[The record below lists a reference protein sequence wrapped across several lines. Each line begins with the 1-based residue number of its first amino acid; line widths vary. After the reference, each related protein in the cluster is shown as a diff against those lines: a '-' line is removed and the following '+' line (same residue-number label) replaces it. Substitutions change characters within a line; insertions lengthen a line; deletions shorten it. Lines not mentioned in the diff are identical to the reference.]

1 MNQVIPRLTTV
12 YPLFLFLFSFI
23 CTQVNAVEII
33 KLPGCAFKYSVETTA
48 EKSTI
53 WRLWSDV
60 ENWKKF
66 DTLLEYSYL
75 VDNSDF
81 TTGAVGY
88 IKADGAFKTK
98 FELTDVNAPH
108 AFVESLK
115 LPLYS
120 TIELKRYFEINDNG
134 NTTFTHEVDFKGP
147 LKWLIYALSAGT
159 FKKELPL
166 VMERLKDVAEREE
179 KDAVESFNDK

>member
-1 MNQVIPRLTTV
+1 MNKTILWLTTAHTFF
-12 YPLFLFLFSFI
+12 LFLFLLAS
-23 CTQVNAVEII
+23 TQVSAAEII
-33 KLPGCAFKYSVETTA
+33 KLPGCAFKYSVETSA
-48 EKSTI
+48 KKSTI

-75 VDNSDF
+75 VNDASF

-88 IKADGAFKTK
+88 IKADGAFKTR
-98 FELTDVNAPH
+98 FELTEVNAPNS
-108 AFVESLK
+108 FIESLK

-120 TIELKRYFEINDNG
+120 SIELKRYFEINDSG

-147 LKWLIYALSAGT
+147 LKWLIYAVSAGT

-166 VMERLKDVAEREE
+166 VVGRLKDVAEREE
-179 KDAVESFNDK
+179 RDGVGPFNNK